1 MNAAD
6 GRRPSSGR
14 PLSGVE
20 RFAALSDGVFSI
32 AATLLVLDVRLPA
45 GVEGFHWAELGSV
58 APHLL
63 GYVISFLVIARM
75 WIAQHRALRH
85 VARLD
90 ARALWLGLL
99 FLMLVAFV
107 PFPTSVLAEHGNRD
121 AVVFYAATI
130 VALSLL
136 LAAFGTYVGR
146 HPEWLPAAD
155 DETDDQRREGLRPW
169 AVPAVFALSI
179 PIAWFDPDWA
189 MAFWILL
196 VPIGLALRR

>member
-1 MNAAD
+1 MNASP
-6 GRRPSSGR
+6 RHPQPEGR
-14 PLSGVE
+14 PTFGAE
-20 RFAALSDGVFSI
+20 RIAALSDGVFSI

-45 GVEGFHWAELGSV
+45 GADEFRWAQLQAV

-75 WIAQHRALRH
+75 WIAQHRLLQP
-85 VARLD
+85 VERLD

-121 AVVFYAATI
+121 AVVLYAMTI
-130 VALSLL
+130 VSLSLL
-136 LAAFGTYVGR
+136 LSAFGACVGR
-146 HPEWLPAAD
+146 HPEWLREGEGAVY
-155 DETDDQRREGLRPW
+155 RREGFRPW

-179 PIAWFDPDWA
+179 PIAWLDPDWA
-189 MAFWILL
+189 MAFWLLL
-196 VPIGLALRR
+196 VPLGLALRR

>member
-1 MNAAD
+1 MNASPP
-6 GRRPSSGR
+6 RPPPVGR
-14 PLSGVE
+14 PLFGTE

-45 GVEGFHWAELGSV
+45 GVDEFRWNQLAAV

-63 GYVISFLVIARM
+63 GYAISFLVIARM
-75 WIAQHRALRH
+75 WIAQHRVLRP
-85 VARLD
+85 VERVD

-121 AVVFYAATI
+121 AVVLYASTI

-136 LAAFGTYVGR
+136 LSAFGAYVAR
-146 HPEWLPAAD
+146 RPEWL
-155 DETDDQRREGLRPW
+155 REGEGESYRRDGFRPW

-189 MAFWILL
+189 MAFWLLL
-196 VPIGLALRR
+196 VPLGFALRR